1 MSRRPKKTAPPE
13 PRGSQ
18 RLAVLAICG
27 LLLLAV
33 WIVFAQTTDYGFVNY
48 DDEMNLYGNPA
59 IRQGLSLDGI
69 RWASTT
75 AHGSQWAP
83 ITWMSYLA
91 DYQIYGL
98 KPQGCHRTNVLL
110 HSATTILLFLALW
123 RMIGRL
129 WPCAFVAAVFAV
141 HPLHVESVA
150 WLAERKGLL
159 SGLFFALTLG
169 AYAEY
174 VRRRSLP
181 GCCLAYLGVLV
192 FFALGLM
199 SKPVLVTVPFV
210 LLLLDYWP
218 LGRMRALRW
227 GGSCTATPGTAVQLP
242 SQRGRVDKPL
252 AVSQG
257 LPLGRL
263 IVEKLPLLLLSIASS
278 MIATRAQGTAVISL
292 EKIPLP
298 ARIGNAL
305 VSYVDYLGET
315 FWPTNLAV
323 FYPHPLDTLP
333 LWKPVVALLI
343 LLGITAA
350 VLLRWRRNP
359 YLPVGWFWY
368 LGMLVPAIGL
378 VQIGVHA
385 MADRYMYLPQ
395 IGLCMALTWG
405 ALQVSRPWP
414 HRVLACGT
422 LASLLVVALAAC
434 AIQQTTY
441 WRDSEALWTHAIACT
456 PPNSLAHSNLG
467 GALAERGEFDKAI
480 EQYEAAL
487 AIDPKDGKS
496 YSLLGDAL
504 LHLHQTDAAIEQ
516 YEKALRIQPDS
527 AETQSNYGAA
537 LTRKKRFEEA
547 VAHCEKALQIEPN
560 YVEAHSNL
568 GNALAHLG
576 RLDEAIDQYEAALR
590 IAPDRAEIRY
600 NLNLVLSA
608 RARQKA
614 K

>member
-1 MSRRPKKTAPPE
+1 V
-13 PRGSQ
+13 
-18 RLAVLAICG
+18 LAVCG

-59 IRQGLSLDGI
+59 IQQGLSLDGV
-69 RWASTT
+69 RWARTT

-98 KPQGCHRTNVLL
+98 KPQGYHRTNVLL
-110 HSATTILLFLALW
+110 HCATTVLLFLALW
-123 RMIGRL
+123 RMTGRL

-181 GCCLAYLGVLV
+181 GRCLAYLGVLV

-218 LGRMRALRW
+218 LGRMLKNSGADFCW
-227 GGSCTATPGTAVQLP
+227 GGSCTATPGAAVQLP
-242 SQRGRVDKPL
+242 PQQGPL
-252 AVSQG
+252 W
-257 LPLGRL
+257 LL
-263 IVEKLPLLLLSIASS
+263 IAEKIPLLLLSIVSS

-315 FWPTNLAV
+315 FWPANLAV
-323 FYPHPLDTLP
+323 FYPHPIDTLP

-350 VLLRWRRNP
+350 VLVRWRRNP

-368 LGMLVPAIGL
+368 VGMLVPAIGL

-385 MADRYMYLPQ
+385 MADRYTYLPQ
-395 IGLCMALTWG
+395 IGLCLALTWG
-405 ALQVSRPWP
+405 ALEVSRPWP
-414 HRVLACGT
+414 HRTLACGA
-422 LASLLVVALAAC
+422 LASVLVVALAAC
-434 AIQQTTY
+434 AIQQATY
-441 WRDSEALWTHAIACT
+441 WRDSEALWRHAIACT
-456 PPNSLAHSNLG
+456 PANSLAHTNLG
-467 GALAERGEFDKAI
+467 GELADRGEFDKAI

-487 AIDPKDGKS
+487 AIDPKDAKC

-504 LHLHQTDAAIEQ
+504 MHLQQTDEAIEQ
-516 YEKALRIQPDS
+516 YEKAVRIQPDS

-537 LTRKKRFEEA
+537 LTHKKRFKGA
-547 VAHCEKALQIEPN
+547 AAHCEKALQIEPN

-576 RLDEAIDQYEAALR
+576 RLDEAIDQYEAALKMAPNDAR
-590 IAPDRAEIRY
+590 IRQ
-600 NLNLVLSA
+600 NLDLVLSA

>member
-1 MSRRPKKTAPPE
+1 MAHDRPA
-13 PRGSQ
+13 
-18 RLAVLAICG
+18 
-27 LLLLAV
+27 
-33 WIVFAQTTDYGFVNY
+33 
-48 DDEMNLYGNPA
+48 
-59 IRQGLSLDGI
+59 
-69 RWASTT
+69 
-75 AHGSQWAP
+75 
-83 ITWMSYLA
+83 
-91 DYQIYGL
+91 
-98 KPQGCHRTNVLL
+98 
-110 HSATTILLFLALW
+110 LAL
-123 RMIGRL
+123 R
-129 WPCAFVAAVFAV
+129 FVAAVFAV
-141 HPLHVESVA
+141 HPLHVETVA

-169 AYAEY
+169 AYTEY
-174 VRRRSLP
+174 VRRRPLP
-181 GCCLAYLGVLV
+181 VRCLAYLGVLV
-192 FFALGLM
+192 FFTLGLM

-218 LGRMRALRW
+218 LGRMLKSSGADLIW

-242 SQRGRVDKPL
+242 PQRRLKNSGADIPVC
-252 AVSQG
+252 QG
-257 LPLGRL
+257 KSPLGRQECL
-263 IVEKLPLLLLSIASS
+263 PHQPLWRLLVEKIPLLLLSIVASV
-278 MIATRAQGTAVISL
+278 IATRAQGTAVISL
-292 EKIPLP
+292 EKIRLP

-315 FWPTNLAV
+315 FWPANLAV

-350 VLLRWRRNP
+350 VLVRWRRNP

-368 LGMLVPAIGL
+368 VGMLVPAIGL

-395 IGLCMALTWG
+395 IGLCIALTWG

-414 HRVLACGT
+414 HRTLACGA
-422 LASLLVVALAAC
+422 LASVLVAALAIC
-434 AIQQTTY
+434 AFQQTSY

-456 PPNSLAHSNLG
+456 SPNSLAHTNLG
-467 GALAERGEFDKAI
+467 GALADGGDFDKAI

-487 AIDPKDGKS
+487 AIDPQDAKS

-504 LHLHQTDAAIEQ
+504 IHLHRTDEAIKQ
-516 YEKALRIQPDS
+516 YEKAVRIRPDS
-527 AETQSNYGAA
+527 AETQANYGAS
-537 LTRKKRFEEA
+537 LVQKKRFKEA
-547 VAHCEKALQIEPN
+547 AAHCEKALQIEPN
-560 YVEAHSNL
+560 HVGAHCNL

-576 RLDEAIDQYEAALR
+576 RLDEAIAQYEAALKITPNDAR
-590 IAPDRAEIRY
+590 IRQ
-600 NLNLVLSA
+600 NLDLVLSA